1 MSTLKIGWGT
11 RIAMLY
17 GGFVLLIAT
26 LVVGSMRQDFDLVSA
41 DYYEQ
46 ELKYQEVIDAGK
58 NQSVLSEAVA
68 LGVDDNQVV
77 LSFPNEFSGAALTGQ
92 VSFYSPV
99 DASWDRNF
107 DISTSDNKMLIP
119 RPRLQSTAYK
129 VKIQWTSEGKDYY
142 QETELTLK
150 P

>member
-1 MSTLKIGWGT
+1 
-11 RIAMLY
+11 
-17 GGFVLLIAT
+17 
-26 LVVGSMRQDFDLVSA
+26 MRQDFDLVSA

-46 ELKYQEVIDAGK
+46 ELKYQKVIDAGK

-77 LSFPNEFSGAALTGQ
+77 LSFPDEFSGAALTGQ